1 MSWGGSTESSD
12 DTDTRKTITF
22 RGVSV
27 RDSHRHRVSEIHLAL
42 PPAQTEGKP
51 MAGDP
56 KEFRQRAL
64 RCTRL
69 AKEAPGAE
77 TRQAFVD
84 LAWRWDRLA
93 AELENA
99 QALLKTERDGA

>member
-1 MSWGGSTESSD
+1 MIRTPARPSRSVESRSEIA
-12 DTDTRKTITF
+12 TGT
-22 RGVSV
+22 G
-27 RDSHRHRVSEIHLAL
+27 VSEIHLAL